1 MSGSFVLQAHAELE
15 RVLAVELAAIHE
27 VVPRGWSP
35 ESQVS
40 EKSVQRTADTFMA
53 AALEPYSLILTA
65 RDPSGDIIGFHWL
78 RIDKDAPEWAHIH
91 SLWVAEARRNQG
103 IGTALKREGEDWAR
117 RQGAKRLFT
126 SVNVA
131 NTRMIAMNERL
142 GFVAE
147 SVDMVKKL

>member
-15 RVLAVELAAIHE
+15 RVLAIELAAIHE

-40 EKSVQRTADTFMA
+40 EKSVQRTADTLMA

-91 SLWVAEARRNQG
+91 SLWVAEARRNQDCYG
-103 IGTALKREGEDWAR
+103 PRFR
-117 RQGAKRLFT
+117 
-126 SVNVA
+126 S
-131 NTRMIAMNERL
+131 
-142 GFVAE
+142 
-147 SVDMVKKL
+147 DMWDDVCSWSGHNNFQSSFGNHSLCP